1 MSNKCTK
8 LFNVFLTEPAVDK
21 YFNHHFTS
29 LSEKITQQKQT

>member
-21 YFNHHFTS
+21 YSYHNLTS
-29 LSEKITQQKQT
+29 LSERITRPKY